1 MSGEWFSRSMLRSV
15 GAFRIA
21 CCRLVTSFMNGIEW
35 FSLCQA
41 SVRDTRKSSVL
52 SSASSVC
59 GIEIFLSCFW
69 FVTFVGD
76 NRFFH
81 HTVCRI
87 EYGRK
92 QHHEHLNSQ
101 ITNKYF
107 HRLLAIKNW
116 TDNNWLVINRSQ
128 SIDFCYFF
136 VDVIFTFFFLLLSV
150 AVVRFIQWRLL
161 SCALRLED
169 KINVCAPKIGCRK
182 KYSAIESIESTIFIL
197 LFCLFICFSLGKFR
211 EFFCLFFVVVVVL
224 LKSWR
229 KM

>member
-59 GIEIFLSCFW
+59 GIEIFLSCFS

-136 VDVIFTFFFLLLSV
+136 VDVIFVFFFFGCYRSLLLDLSNEDYYHV
-150 AVVRFIQWRLL
+150 HWDLKTKSMFVLQKLVVGRNTVR
-161 SCALRLED
+161 S
-169 KINVCAPKIGCRK
+169 KV
-182 KYSAIESIESTIFIL
+182 
-197 LFCLFICFSLGKFR
+197 
-211 EFFCLFFVVVVVL
+211 
-224 LKSWR
+224 
-229 KM
+229 

>member
-1 MSGEWFSRSMLRSV
+1 MGLSDSV
-15 GAFRIA
+15 YARQA
-21 CCRLVTSFMNGIEW
+21 CGIHAKVALCRQCRPCAVSKHFY
-35 FSLCQA
+35 
-41 SVRDTRKSSVL
+41 RVL
-52 SSASSVC
+52 S
-59 GIEIFLSCFW
+59 

-150 AVVRFIQWRLL
+150 AVVRFIQWRIL